1 MLGVDYTTTQEIV
14 PALCY
19 ATTSLVP
26 PSPAQHPP
34 PIPSVLRTLRVG
46 TRFARSWFTYLGV
59 DPKPTIQRT
68 KWIVWRCPA
77 RHQCCSQCGVE
88 ILQGPRG
95 VLLRAA
101 TNRPSTRGHE
111 PSFHARPRT
120 VLPRAATGRPST
132 RGTGRPVALRI
143 VAASTIT
150 HSTPPAEA
158 LSRNLWPT
166 W

>member
-101 TNRPSTRGHE
+101 TNRPSTRGHGA
-111 PSFHARPRT
+111 SFHARYRT
-120 VLPRAATGRPST
+120 S
-132 RGTGRPVALRI
+132 RGIAHCRCVNYHAQ
-143 VAASTIT
+143 
-150 HSTPPAEA
+150 HPPCRSAFA
-158 LSRNLWPT
+158 QPMADVVKNLIL
-166 W
+166 